1 MKIYIN
7 GQADEHD
14 NGCLQKIKTQIC
26 GCTEDNNRRWWW
38 WSAVTTPTKGRPKQ
52 IITKW
57 VIYLFILHVFV
68 SLLLVMFFN
77 QRQEFVRLFKTE
89 VKSLASRS
97 RLFTHTLAY
106 C

>member
-52 IITKW
+52 IITK
-57 VIYLFILHVFV
+57 
-68 SLLLVMFFN
+68 
-77 QRQEFVRLFKTE
+77 
-89 VKSLASRS
+89 
-97 RLFTHTLAY
+97 
-106 C
+106 